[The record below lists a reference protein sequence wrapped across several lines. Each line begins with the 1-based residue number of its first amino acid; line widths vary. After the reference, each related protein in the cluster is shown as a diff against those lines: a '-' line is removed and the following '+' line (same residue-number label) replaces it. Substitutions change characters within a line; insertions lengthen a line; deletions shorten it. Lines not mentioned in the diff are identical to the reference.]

1 LNSYE
6 LTVIMD
12 PDIAEEEVPQAIEKI
27 NELVNKSGGEVS
39 ETNHWG
45 RRRLAY
51 PIGRHGEGNYILLNM
66 AIDPAKVVELEANL
80 NIAETF
86 LRHLIVRLDG

>member
-1 LNSYE
+1 MNSYE

-27 NELVNKSGGEVS
+27 NELIAKSGGEVS

-51 PIGRHGEGNYILLNM
+51 PIGRHGEGNYILLNLTM
-66 AIDPAKVVELEANL
+66 DPAKVVELEANL
-80 NIAETF
+80 NMNETF
-86 LRHLIVRLDG
+86 LRHLIVKLDG